1 VGIRVCGKKQQKAL
15 MNISPIITSMP
26 SLVLFLLVVVIGIL
40 ASRAGTWMALRRNK
54 KGLKETENVLDSSV
68 AAILGLLAFMLG
80 FTFSLS
86 ASRFENRRE
95 LVVKQANAIETS
107 YLRTSLIP
115 DKQKLFIRNL
125 YHQYI
130 DILIKLD
137 NTSDIQMEIARL
149 EGIQT
154 NLWGETASLV
164 PVNMDGEL
172 RSLFTDSVNEV
183 IQLQNERLTVGIFF
197 KIPTILWISLLLIFF
212 VSMFSMGYMTD
223 SYKIQRNL
231 NLLMLAI
238 SFSMVI
244 VLIADMDSNNQHSI
258 HVSQQPLVDL
268 KTLLQ
273 KNIP

>member
-107 YLRTSLIP
+107 YLRSSLIP

>member
-268 KTLLQ
+268 RTVLQ